1 MKTIFTILLSVFY
14 IQTYGQTTTSIGEQL
29 TEDLQ
34 HIYSQNHIVGFS
46 VAIVNQER
54 ILYSK
59 GFGYSDI
66 YNKKLYTD
74 NTIQNIASISKTFI
88 GIALLKAQ
96 ELGQLNLDDPIDN
109 YLPFEVSNPRFPNSA
124 ITIRHLATHT
134 SSITDPSEY
143 EKRGY
148 VLKDDD
154 NSGKKINRNFR
165 ASNEMMTYV
174 EFLEKVL
181 NKEGEWYRSS
191 TFLKKEPGRQFEY
204 SNIGAGLAALV
215 LENAVNQSFNE
226 FTKTHIFEPLK
237 MSDTGWLYHE
247 INFSNHSKLYVNND
261 KELAFY
267 QLVNYPDGGLM
278 TSSNDLGKYVI
289 ELIAGYN
296 GNGVILSPKSYNELY
311 TPKLNDNI
319 HKNRNTNA
327 YNDEYDMGVFM
338 GMSKSGQIGHTGGD
352 PAVVTLMFFNS
363 SSNIGKICFVN
374 TELKKEGIEELFAIW
389 KKLEEYENQIN

>member
-1 MKTIFTILLSVFY
+1 MFY
-14 IQTYGQTTTSIGEQL
+14 IQTYGQTTTSIGEQH

-96 ELGQLNLDDPIDN
+96 ELGQLNLDDPINN

-338 GMSKSGQIGHTGGD
+338 GMSKSGQIGHTGVD
-352 PAVVTLMFFNS
+352 PAVVALMFFNS

>member
-1 MKTIFTILLSVFY
+1 MFY

-96 ELGQLNLDDPIDN
+96 ELGQLNLDDPINN

-338 GMSKSGQIGHTGGD
+338 GMSKSGQIGHTGVD
-352 PAVVTLMFFNS
+352 PAVVALMFFNS